1 MLLGCA
7 GCSFPGRSWLGQVT
21 LPLNRHFHEV
31 ASRSVIAAYLGQ
43 LQRPVIVGRGCGRP
57 DRNLGIGC
65 CPPGR
70 ESLATQEGEEEDK
83 ERRQK
88 EKTRTIGRSRDLCAA
103 LSAIEMVS
111 DFISD

>member
-1 MLLGCA
+1 MLLFQGIA
-7 GCSFPGRSWLGQVT
+7 GRSWQGQVT

-43 LQRPVIVGRGCGRP
+43 PQRPVIVGRGCGRP

-70 ESLATQEGEEEDK
+70 ESLPTQEGEEEDK
-83 ERRQK
+83 EQRRRK
-88 EKTRTIGRSRDLCAA
+88 KKTRTIGKKQGPLCSSEYYRDG
-103 LSAIEMVS
+103 E
-111 DFISD
+111 